1 MRYCCVCLNSNCCIY
16 TSLIGNILINIL
28 VLAILIIICYNIT
41 ILNVL
46 QQMYLIASIIIWLIL
61 IIYYIYKLIFIF
73 LGKYSDE
80 YYQKKIWKFVHFPPY
95 IIIAIALIYD
105 LVRVP
110 FKSGSVG
117 WLLYYILFFIICVF
131 FVILCN
137 FDFFG
142 IRKQVELSNSK
153 KKTYPLKEEKEM
165 KDITDLNKSDK
176 KLN

>member
-1 MRYCCVCLNSNCCIY
+1 
-16 TSLIGNILINIL
+16 
-28 VLAILIIICYNIT
+28 
-41 ILNVL
+41 
-46 QQMYLIASIIIWLIL
+46 MYLIASIIIWIIL

-73 LGKYSDE
+73 LGKFSDE
-80 YYQKKIWKFVHFPPY
+80 YYQKKIWKFIHFPPY

-117 WLLYYILFFIICVF
+117 WLLYYILFFIICVI

-142 IRKQVELSNSK
+142 IGKQVELSKSK
-153 KKTYPLKEEKEM
+153 KRTSKRRERNERCNRFE
-165 KDITDLNKSDK
+165 
-176 KLN
+176 

>member
-1 MRYCCVCLNSNCCIY
+1 MKYCCVCLNSNCCIY
-16 TSLIGNILINIL
+16 ASLIGNILINIL
-28 VLAILIIICYNIT
+28 FLTILIIICYNIT

-61 IIYYIYKLIFIF
+61 IIYYFYKLIYIF

-117 WLLYYILFFIICVF
+117 WLFYYILFFIICVF

-153 KKTYPLKEEKEM
+153 NRRYPLKEEKEM
-165 KDITDLNKSDK
+165 KDISDLNKSEK
-176 KLN
+176 NLN

>member
-1 MRYCCVCLNSNCCIY
+1 
-16 TSLIGNILINIL
+16 
-28 VLAILIIICYNIT
+28 
-41 ILNVL
+41 
-46 QQMYLIASIIIWLIL
+46 MYLIASIIIWLIL

-153 KKTYPLKEEKEM
+153 KRTYPLKEEKEM

>member
-1 MRYCCVCLNSNCCIY
+1 MVFHLAAKQGTELLLFPQHLLLYILF
-16 TSLIGNILINIL
+16 LISH
-28 VLAILIIICYNIT
+28 YNIT